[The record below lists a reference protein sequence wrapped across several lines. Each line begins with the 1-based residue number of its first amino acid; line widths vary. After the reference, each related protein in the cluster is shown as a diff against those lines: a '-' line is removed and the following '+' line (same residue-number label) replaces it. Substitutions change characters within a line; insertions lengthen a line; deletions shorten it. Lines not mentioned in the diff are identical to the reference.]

1 MEVYTVDID
10 DYRQML
16 ADHLDPIKETIIR
29 LEKQQEKVIDIMS
42 AQAKI
47 LSDMNHLEDT
57 VKTKIIE
64 SDKVHDALFERM
76 RKVEE
81 KSGDKLWD
89 VLKLIIAAAFG
100 GMVAILAG
108 KR

>member
-1 MEVYTVDID
+1 MEDALVDIND
-10 DYRQML
+10 FREML
-16 ADHLDPIKETIIR
+16 ADHLDPIKETIAR
-29 LEKQQEKVIDIMS
+29 LEKQNEKIIDIM
-42 AQAKI
+42 ANQAAI
-47 LSDMNHLEDT
+47 AINIGHLE
-57 VKTKIIE
+57 
-64 SDKVHDALFERM
+64 SDLKEFKSHDNNVHDTLFEKI

-100 GMVAILAG
+100 GLVAALVG

>member
-1 MEVYTVDID
+1 MEDALVDIND
-10 DYRQML
+10 FREML
-16 ADHLDPIKETIIR
+16 ADHLDPIKETIAR
-29 LEKQQEKVIDIMS
+29 LEKQNEKIIDIM
-42 AQAKI
+42 ATQAAI
-47 LSDMNHLEDT
+47 AINIGHLE
-57 VKTKIIE
+57 
-64 SDKVHDALFERM
+64 SDLKELKSHDSDVHDTLFEKI

-100 GMVAILAG
+100 GLVAALVG

>member
-1 MEVYTVDID
+1 MEDVLVDID
-10 DYRQML
+10 DFREML
-16 ADHLDPIKETIIR
+16 TAHLDPIKDTIAR
-29 LEKQQEKVIDIMS
+29 LEKQQEKMIDIMS

-47 LSDMNHLEDT
+47 LSDVNHLEDT

-64 SDKVHDALFERM
+64 SDKVHDALFERV

-100 GMVAILAG
+100 GLVAVLMG